1 MSRARPSRDVV
12 AAKPIARTERLDF
25 SEPLPQEVL
34 DIRDRVRGSVFPWR
48 GQFSPQLVEALIGA
62 YCPPDSVV
70 LDPFVGSGTVLRE
83 AAAMSLSAVGFE
95 INPSAWAISRL
106 NEFASHSG
114 ESRAG
119 AISEVREA
127 LLREFPIMMFAARTE
142 MPTDALLARLRRV
155 RAELSEDSRA
165 LLNALVIV
173 LDLFRNRIT
182 PAFIHD
188 RFAAVSSAVS
198 DLPYS
203 RSPVRAE
210 LRDARDLSLADQ
222 SVDFVVTSPPYI
234 NVFNYHQNYR
244 RSVEVLGW
252 NVLRVARSEIGANR
266 ANRGNR
272 FRTVTQYCVDMAMV
286 LAELAR
292 VLRPSARAM
301 LIVGYQ
307 SNVLGA
313 PFFNADIVE
322 RIADEG
328 RLFRLV
334 LRQRRAFTSR
344 YGQNI
349 REDVLH
355 LLRTDT
361 ASAPDTSLA
370 IGREVASD
378 SLRGAVAV
386 VPKKNARL
394 LDTAIAHVGRMTGT
408 PIFAVAG
415 RAVDEN

>member
-1 MSRARPSRDVV
+1 MEVV
-12 AAKPIARTERLDF
+12 AAKPITRTQQLDF

-48 GQFSPQLVEALIGA
+48 GQFSPQLVEALLAA
-62 YCPPDSVV
+62 YCPRDSVV

-83 AAAMSLSAVGFE
+83 AAAMSLPAVGFE

-106 NEFASHSG
+106 NEFASYSR
-114 ESRAG
+114 ESRAD
-119 AISEVREA
+119 AIREVREA
-127 LLREFPIMMFAARTE
+127 LLREFPILMFAARTE
-142 MPTDALLARLRRV
+142 ISSHTFLARLGHV
-155 RAELSEDSRA
+155 RAQIREDGRA
-165 LLNALVIV
+165 LVNALVIV

-182 PAFIHD
+182 PAFVHD
-188 RFAAVSSAVS
+188 RFAAVSSAVR
-198 DLPYS
+198 DLPYA
-203 RSPVRAE
+203 RLPVRAE
-210 LRDARDLSLADQ
+210 LGDARDLSLADQ

-244 RSVEVLGW
+244 QSVEALGW

-272 FRTVTQYCVDMAMV
+272 FHTVTQYCVDMAIA

-307 SNVLGA
+307 SNVLGT

-322 RIADEG
+322 RIATES

-334 LRQRRAFTSR
+334 RRQRRAFTSR
-344 YGQNI
+344 FGQHI
-349 REDVLH
+349 REDLLH
-355 LLRTDT
+355 LLRTDGG
-361 ASAPDTSLA
+361 SVPDMSLA
-370 IGREVASD
+370 IGREVAAD
-378 SLRGAVAV
+378 SLRGALAV
-386 VPKKNARL
+386 VPNKNAQL
-394 LDTAIAHVGRMTGT
+394 LDSAIARVGLMIGT
-408 PIFAVAG
+408 PIFSVAG
-415 RAVDEN
+415 QVGDEN